1 MKLKIVLGSVRKGRL
16 GERVAKWVT
25 SEIYKNKVEYEL
37 LDLLDYKMP
46 FVDAEKVP
54 FELNKKYPHEAV
66 QRWSNKIDEGTA
78 YTETN
83 TLLEPNNFIPSW
95 EDGGEENREVSTAL
109 RRLREDYDEI
119 RRNALNKDAE
129 LEQIRADIKK
139 ARQEEKRVSKDFGG
153 ANIDTELSQKELEHL
168 KKTHDF

>member
-1 MKLKIVLGSVRKGRL
+1 M
-16 GERVAKWVT
+16 
-25 SEIYKNKVEYEL
+25 
-37 LDLLDYKMP
+37 
-46 FVDAEKVP
+46 
-54 FELNKKYPHEAV
+54 
-66 QRWSNKIDEGTA
+66 
-78 YTETN
+78 
-83 TLLEPNNFIPSW
+83 EPNNFIPSW